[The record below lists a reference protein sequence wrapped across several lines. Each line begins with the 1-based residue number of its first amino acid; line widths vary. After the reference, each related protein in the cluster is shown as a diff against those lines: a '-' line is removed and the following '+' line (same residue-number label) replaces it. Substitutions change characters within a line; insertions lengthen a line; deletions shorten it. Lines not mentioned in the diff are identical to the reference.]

1 MAGFLGAC
9 FQNGFSKLYIEEQFG
24 LRCHI
29 LQVLD
34 LRPEPE
40 VSLLSGRYEYA
51 VSIIPESPRRVM
63 QVFLVFSPL
72 KIDTFRA
79 LGQNSRKT

>member
-1 MAGFLGAC
+1 MGAC

-24 LRCHI
+24 LRCHT

-34 LRPEPE
+34 LGPVPK

-51 VSIIPESPRRVM
+51 ECPSSQEALGESCKF
-63 QVFLVFSPL
+63 FLL
-72 KIDTFRA
+72 KIDTSRA
-79 LGQNSRKT
+79 LGKNSPKT